1 MDIQLE
7 LEKKKIAVLGMGR
20 EGWSTYEFLRKI
32 FPLKRL
38 TLIDQNNGAFKDK
51 ILDENSEIISG
62 DNYLAN
68 LSAFDLIFK
77 APGIPSF
84 LIPQDITPDKI
95 SSQTDLFLKL
105 FSKQCVG
112 VTGTKGKSTTSSL
125 IYHIIKESG
134 RNVHF
139 AGNIGIPPLSLYN
152 EIAENDVIV
161 MELSSHQLE
170 NISISPHIGII
181 LNLFEEHLDH
191 YHSYREYCLAKLN
204 LGKFQNDG
212 DILIYGSENEM
223 LKSLVREVLPLH
235 KGLLPFS
242 TIDTTGAGIHLE
254 ENDVT
259 INDFTGNKT
268 QIANISNLTLPGTH
282 NRGNAM
288 AAAAACFFIG
298 ISPEKITQST
308 GTFKGLPHRIEF
320 AGEFNGIRFY
330 DDSISTIPAA
340 TIQAVE
346 TLKDVSTLI
355 LGGFDRGIDYSP
367 LVSYLLSH
375 PVENL
380 IFTGS
385 AGIRIH
391 KELMI
396 SGEYSGKVFFAD
408 DFKHLASLCFEHTS
422 KGKICLLSP
431 AAASYDMFKNFEER
445 GDIFK
450 KNVREYLT
458 FFNK

>member
-38 TLIDQNNGAFKDK
+38 TLIDQNHGAFTDK
-51 ILDENSEIISG
+51 ILDENSELIFG
-62 DNYLAN
+62 DNYLDN

-212 DILIYGSENEM
+212 DIPM
-223 LKSLVREVLPLH
+223 K
-235 KGLLPFS
+235 K
-242 TIDTTGAGIHLE
+242 
-254 ENDVT
+254 
-259 INDFTGNKT
+259 
-268 QIANISNLTLPGTH
+268 Q
-282 NRGNAM
+282 
-288 AAAAACFFIG
+288 AAAAAMAFPRLCVPGRVRLLILA
-298 ISPEKITQST
+298 ICVL
-308 GTFKGLPHRIEF
+308 LPVKSLIVTSF
-320 AGEFNGIRFY
+320 
-330 DDSISTIPAA
+330 SSKCIPAPVVS
-340 TIQAVE
+340 IVE
-346 TLKDVSTLI
+346 N
-355 LGGFDRGIDYSP
+355 GRSP
-367 LVSYLLSH
+367 L
-375 PVENL
+375 
-380 IFTGS
+380 
-385 AGIRIH
+385 
-391 KELMI
+391 
-396 SGEYSGKVFFAD
+396 
-408 DFKHLASLCFEHTS
+408 
-422 KGKICLLSP
+422 
-431 AAASYDMFKNFEER
+431 
-445 GDIFK
+445 
-450 KNVREYLT
+450 
-458 FFNK
+458 